1 MKQYVSL
8 AGMVM
13 AALILS
19 GGCISFTGGGE
30 GGPGRTD
37 GGVFKSTDAGNSWA
51 QKVAIATADGSVLN
65 FSGADVLQIVQDPQ
79 DNQAL
84 YAATLNNGLLY
95 TYNGGESWNFVRQ
108 FARQTVAD
116 VAVSYDDKCTLYAA
130 VGNKI
135 FKSDDCSRSWQEV
148 YFDTRTEVIITNVET
163 EWFNDNVIYAGT
175 NNGEVLK
182 SSDFGRSWQTIKR
195 VTNAFV
201 REIMVDANDSRIV
214 YIATNKGLFRTPDG
228 GISWSDESEATSVNL
243 ALREFPNALK
253 IEDIDQDVH
262 NRGTILLATEFG
274 LLRSKDAGKSWEEI
288 PLITPA
294 GGATIESLAVDPAN
308 GNIMYY
314 GTNTTLYK
322 TVNGGRDWTTQKLP
336 TGRAAEALV
345 VSRQDSTVLYL
356 GARTLED

>member
-1 MKQYVSL
+1 MRQHFSL
-8 AGMVM
+8 AGLVI
-13 AALILS
+13 AALVLS
-19 GGCISFTGGGE
+19 GGCISFNGGD
-30 GGPGRTD
+30 GGPSGTD
-37 GGVFKSTDAGNSWA
+37 GGVFKSTDAGNSWV
-51 QKVAIATADGSVLN
+51 QKVAIATADGSTLS

-79 DNQAL
+79 DPQAV

-95 TYNGGESWNFVRQ
+95 TYNGGESWNFVRD

-135 FKSDDCSRSWQEV
+135 FKSDDCSRNWQEV
-148 YFDTRTEVIITNVET
+148 YFDTRTDVLITNVET

-175 NNGEVLK
+175 NTGEVLK

-195 VTNAFV
+195 IQGGFV
-201 REIMVDANDSRIV
+201 REIMIDANDSRIV
-214 YIATNKGLFRTPDG
+214 YVATDKGLFRTPNG
-228 GISWSDESEATSVNL
+228 GVDWSDDSEETSINL

-262 NRGTILLATEFG
+262 NRGTIILATQFG
-274 LLRSKDAGKSWEEI
+274 LLRSKDAGQSWEEI

-294 GGATIESLAVDPAN
+294 GGAAIESLAVDPAN
-308 GNIMYY
+308 GNIIYY

-322 TVNGGRDWTTQKLP
+322 TVNGGRDWTSQKLP
-336 TGRAAEALV
+336 TGRAAEALIV
-345 VSRQDSTVLYL
+345 NKGDSTVLYM